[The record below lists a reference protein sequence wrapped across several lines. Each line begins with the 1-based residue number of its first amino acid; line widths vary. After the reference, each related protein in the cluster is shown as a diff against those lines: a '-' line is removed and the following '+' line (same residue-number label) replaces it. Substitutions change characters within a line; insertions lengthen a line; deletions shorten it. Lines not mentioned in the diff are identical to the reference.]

1 MRIAR
6 SLTLYTAC
14 ALALGAGPVIADN
27 DWQESKWGPDDRI
40 GAANHL
46 TPDVVLDAAQLITE
60 GKTYSLGMVLD
71 KEFPAFGKR
80 FFDVTIMEPR
90 PAGQT
95 VGPNKLTST
104 DDVLHTW
111 LGIGSQ
117 IDGLGHIGI
126 DHVHYNGVHASEFVH
141 VDGLKEF
148 GVENIPPIVTRG
160 VLLDMAGYLGE
171 DMLNE
176 GTAING
182 EEIRGAAEAQGVE
195 IREGDV
201 VLLHTGWSNLLG
213 VDGERFAA
221 GEPGLGVDGARY
233 LAELGVVAVGAD
245 NWGLEV
251 IPFEEDAGV
260 FEVHQVL
267 LVKHGV
273 YILENIETRELLADE
288 AWEFLFVLGQ
298 PKIAGAVQVFINPV
312 AIR

>member
-1 MRIAR
+1 MAFFAGC
-6 SLTLYTAC
+6 L
-14 ALALGAGPVIADN
+14 LALPVGAATADD
-27 DWQESKWGPDDRI
+27 DWQQSKWGEDDRI
-40 GAANHL
+40 GAANYL
-46 TPDVVLDAAQLITE
+46 TSELVIEAAKLVRE

-71 KEFPAFGKR
+71 KDFPAFGKR

-126 DHVHYNGVHASEFVH
+126 DHVHYNGVHASEFVN
-141 VDGLKEF
+141 VDGLQEF
-148 GVENIPPIVTRG
+148 GVESIPPIVTRG
-160 VLLDMAGYLGE
+160 VLLDIAGFLGE
-171 DMLNE
+171 EMLKE

-182 EEIRGAAEAQGVE
+182 DEIRGAAEAQGVE

-201 VLLHTGWSNLLG
+201 VLLHTGWSHLLG
-213 VDGERFAA
+213 VDGERFASA
-221 GEPGLGVDGARY
+221 EPGLGLDGARY
-233 LAELGVVAVGAD
+233 LADLGVVAVGAD

-273 YILENIETRELLADE
+273 YILENIETRELLEDE